1 MKTNVKL
8 GYWIGLLVLL
18 VGLVGGI
25 ITPRPVQAAAT
36 ISVQIIAAPNLVVDS
51 NVLSPST
58 YSPKVATVIG
68 KICNTGD
75 APASNVTAYIGD
87 YTGSGAQ
94 KGTPGVYPSKTNVT
108 IGGQYYKGTY
118 AFKHLG
124 PTSDAARFL
133 GDLAPGECRYQ
144 FWSFEYPLTA
154 KNASDATIPAWGTSV
169 KPDDDLSLDFDIW
182 AMDGAGALV
191 DYKTHTMTMRNEISA
206 MANKI
211 KPNGNPGG
219 QWFNT
224 DTSTVYPGE
233 TITTNGILY
242 RLGNINQGFDND
254 GDGVPDYNA
263 WLQPFGDPAYD
274 PACFRLVGVTGVLTV
289 TRSGGRP
296 DLIIPINNNLYFTNI
311 PPDNTDVVGEVY
323 YEFMALGGACTIPI
337 SPYQEVASGKDNE
350 KFNGD
355 YGTGVP
361 ALLTYEPEIVV
372 EKNGDPVVAEAAT
385 ITYNIPFRNEST
397 QASAGLTLSSGGA
410 YSPFTIEDTV
420 PTGLQY
426 VGGSAA
432 VTLNYT
438 PVALPGYLI
447 YYSTD
452 SGVTW
457 STTDPGDVTSTAPNS
472 LVKLRWVLTDPLPK
486 KPTGGTAPGGTATF
500 QAKVPS
506 GYITGGGT
514 PFVENC
520 AQAQLGDATPMAQG
534 CTTTMVQGTGV
545 IGDRVWADVNG
556 DGNQTGESSIAN
568 ITVNLYWD
576 KNDNGALDAG
586 DVLVKTATTTSAT
599 ANYSFTQLPAGKY
612 IVKVDAADADLPAG
626 YAPTTVEFYAI
637 TLTAGQTVD
646 TADFGFGPT
655 LRVDKR
661 IVTPGTPV
669 VGETITYTV
678 DLINTRPGDGSPN
691 GYCVYDLWA
700 GNATTLDS
708 PKDFVNPA
716 NAIGMPNLTYAMG
729 DFSTGSNKELTGSS
743 YSSGG
748 RTSGISKVEV
758 LINAYFDKKLAND
771 TLLVTVGGWS
781 KTFTTAELNVLA
793 PTEAQ
798 KGYLKAEI
806 PAASAPGGSW
816 DWGDF
821 AGLSLNVAAQKDG
834 GGDPGNIL
842 VDALGFRVTTTD
854 PSCATGDSTIQFLP
868 FTDTFDATKLQ
879 FVSADPLPTSVGSG
893 SLTWAN
899 LGPLYAG
906 GTRTLTLVFKAL
918 ATATGTVNTASVTG
932 AKFASGRDVN
942 NASDTATVDIATSGS
957 ISGHVFA
964 DNHNPGAWQSGTGYS
979 SGDTFIPGVE
989 VQLWACMKDGLVLDS
1004 AGAPNKPCTDSANGG
1019 AWVKI
1024 ATQRTASDGSYT
1036 FGGLRMG
1043 YYNVIVNTATLPPNF
1058 TTNSVETSA
1067 TGNGTGSG
1075 GGDSQWNSP
1084 TANLNTFNPIDT
1096 SGENISAVSFGYKDG
1111 GTTTNQGAVVGY
1123 VWHDVDGDGSWITA
1137 TEQPIAN
1144 VTVRLCSDAD
1154 CATVVQT
1161 VTTDAYGRY
1170 AFGDV
1175 APGSYYVQV
1184 TQPNGMTQS
1193 GDPDSTLDNKT
1204 TSPITVVANGVTN
1217 AGNFGYTGG
1226 YTIGDT
1232 LYVDWDGDGAQD
1244 AGEPGLSNITVYLY
1258 RDANGNGVIDNGDPL
1273 IGTQVTNSSGVYQFT
1288 GLPGN
1293 GADYI
1298 VKVNTATLP
1307 AGYTLTA
1314 DPVGAMDNLA
1324 PVELTN
1330 ANNLTIDFGYQP
1342 RGFGRIGDTIW
1353 ADANGNGVQDSG
1365 EPGVSGVL
1373 VKLYVWND
1381 DGDDVYEDGELG
1393 AYVAQAM
1400 TDSSGQYL
1408 FNDLPAGKF
1417 VVKVDDSNF
1426 VGGQPLAGLTASG
1439 DPDSVKDGLH
1449 ALTLG
1454 PSQSYLTADFGFTS
1468 SSIGDF
1474 IWQDNNGDGLWQS
1487 NEPGIPNVVV
1497 ELYLDANN
1505 DGVPDGAALATTT
1518 TDSSGKYL
1526 FGGLSANNY
1535 IVKVADSNFG
1545 SGGPLYQYTL
1555 TGDPDAYKDNV
1566 PGIFPCTDAD
1576 MQECDSMKKLKGVT
1590 VGTVFFP
1597 GLPLG
1602 QNDMSSDFGY
1612 QPATRVI
1619 GDTLWIDTDGDATPD
1634 ATEPRLADITVKLCA
1649 DASCSSVLQTTTT
1662 NEEGFYTF
1670 AGLSDGTYYVA
1681 VDGSDSDLPAGL
1693 SATYDLDGVDSLNVA
1708 QVVLSGSN
1716 RFDADFGYRFVG
1728 SNTIAGT
1735 VWHDDDS
1742 GGQSGGIGDIDSSE
1756 TIRYADVPVYLWR
1769 CVSGCGGS
1777 DDILIG
1783 TIFTNSSGQYSFDNL
1798 ADGDYRVIADKNAY
1812 SVQGLTT
1819 TTPTSYSGV
1828 SVSGGSTAQRDFGF
1842 VSAMDFGDLPAAYAG
1857 INLVANNGARHIVPS
1872 SGAVYLG
1879 SAPNTEGEAKVSDN
1893 AAGDTDEGVVV
1904 VGKWGNGFNGGTVG
1918 VTVEG
1923 CSGTCYISAW
1933 IDWNSDGDFND
1944 AGEAILID
1952 RAVANGSQNI
1962 SFNVPAGTFGSTA
1975 KTFNTRFRLYPTS
1988 TNGTAR
1994 PSGLVYNGE
2003 VEDYQWS
2010 FAPTAVQLSAF
2021 EARHGWPIVGVGL
2034 VVLSAG
2040 LLLVRRRRR

>member
-1 MKTNVKL
+1 MKTYVKL
-8 GYWIGLLVLL
+8 RHFIGLVALL
-18 VGLVGGI
+18 AGLVGGI
-25 ITPRPVQAAAT
+25 ITPRPTQAAAT
-36 ISVQIIAAPNLVVDS
+36 LSVQIIAAPNLVVDS
-51 NVLSPST
+51 NVLSTST

-68 KICNTGD
+68 KICNAGD
-75 APASNVTAYIGD
+75 ATATNVTAYIGD

-118 AFKHLG
+118 TFLHLG
-124 PTSDAARFL
+124 PTSDAVRFL
-133 GDLAPGECRYQ
+133 GNLAPGECRYQ

-154 KNASDATIPAWGTSV
+154 KNASDATIPAWGSSV

-211 KPNGNPGG
+211 KPNGNPSG

-274 PACFRLVGVTGVLTV
+274 PSCFRLIGVTGVLTV

-296 DLIIPINNNLYFTNI
+296 DLIIPIYNTLYFTNI
-311 PPDNTDVVGEVY
+311 PPDNTNVVGEVY
-323 YEFMALGGACTIPI
+323 YQFMALGGACTIPI

-361 ALLTYEPEIVV
+361 ALMTYAPLIVV
-372 EKNGDPVVAEAAT
+372 EKNGDPSVAENAT
-385 ITYNIPFRNEST
+385 VTYSIPFRNEST
-397 QASAGLTLSSGGA
+397 QASAGLTLSSGGV

-426 VGGSAA
+426 VAGTAG

-438 PVALPGYLI
+438 PVNSPGYII
-447 YYSTD
+447 YYSTN
-452 SGVTW
+452 SGATW
-457 STTDPGDVTSTAPNS
+457 STTDPGNVTSTAPS
-472 LVKLRWVLTDPLPK
+472 ALVKLRWVLTDPLPQK
-486 KPTGGTAPGGTATF
+486 TGGTAPGGTATF
-500 QAKVPS
+500 QAKVPV
-506 GYITGGGT
+506 GYITGGGS
-514 PFVENC
+514 PFVDNC
-520 AQAQLGDATPMAQG
+520 AQAQLGDASPMTQA

-556 DGNQTGESSIAN
+556 DGNQTGESSLAN

-576 KNDNGALDAG
+576 KNGNGGLDTG

-612 IVKVDAADADLPAG
+612 IVKVDAVDTDLPVG
-626 YAPTTVEFYAI
+626 YASTTAESYAI

-655 LRVDKR
+655 LRLDKR

-678 DLINTRPGDGSPN
+678 DLINTWPGDGTPT

-700 GNATTLDS
+700 GAATTLAP
-708 PKDFVNPA
+708 PKNFANPA
-716 NAIGMPNLTYAMG
+716 NAIGWPNLTYAVG
-729 DFSTGSNKELTGSS
+729 DFTTGGNNTLTGSA

-748 RTSGISKVEV
+748 RTGGISKVEV
-758 LINAYFDKKLAND
+758 LLNAYFNQKLVD
-771 TLLVTVGGWS
+771 DSLKVSVGGWS

-798 KGYLKAEI
+798 KGYLKGEI

-821 AGLSLNVAAQKDG
+821 AGLSVVVEAIKSG
-834 GGDPGNIL
+834 GGDSASIL

-854 PSCATGDSTIQFLP
+854 PSCATGDSTIQLLP

-879 FVSADPLPTSVGSG
+879 FVSADPMPTSVGSG

-942 NASDTATVDIATSGS
+942 NASDTAAVDIAMAGN

-964 DNHNPGAWQSGTGYS
+964 DQHNTGTWQTGTGYS

-989 VQLWACMKDGLVLDS
+989 VELWACMKDEQVLYP
-1004 AGAPNKPCTDSANGG
+1004 AGAPNKSCDDPANGG

-1024 ATQRTASDGSYT
+1024 ATQLTGSSGSYS

-1043 YYNVIVNTATLPPNF
+1043 YYNVIVNTSTLPPNF
-1058 TTNSVETSA
+1058 TTNSVETLP
-1067 TGNGTGSG
+1067 TGNGAGSS
-1075 GGDSQWNSP
+1075 GGDSRWNSF

-1096 SGENISAVSFGYKDG
+1096 SGESITVVSFGYKDG
-1111 GTTTNQGAVVGY
+1111 GTTLNQGAVVGY
-1123 VWHDVDGDGSWITA
+1123 VWHDGDGNGTWNTT

-1144 VTVRLCSDAD
+1144 VTVQLCSDVN
-1154 CATVVQT
+1154 CTTVVQT
-1161 VTTDAYGRY
+1161 TTTDAYGRY
-1170 AFGDV
+1170 AFGNV
-1175 APGSYYVQV
+1175 APGTYYVRV

-1204 TSPITVVANGVTN
+1204 TNPITVVANGVTN

-1226 YTIGDT
+1226 YAIGDT
-1232 LYVDWDGDGAQD
+1232 IYVDWNGNGTQD
-1244 AGEPGLSNITVYLY
+1244 AGEPGLNNVTVYLY
-1258 RDANGNGVIDNGDPL
+1258 RDVNGNGVINSSEPL
-1273 IGTQVTNSSGVYQFT
+1273 IGTQVTNSSGFYQFT

-1307 AGYTLTA
+1307 TGYVLTA
-1314 DPVGAMDNLA
+1314 DPVGVMDNLA
-1324 PVELTN
+1324 PVELIN
-1330 ANNLTIDFGYQP
+1330 ASVNTIDFGYQP

-1353 ADANGNGVQDSG
+1353 SDANGNGVQDSG
-1365 EPGVSGVL
+1365 ETGVSGVL
-1373 VKLYVWND
+1373 VKLYVWSD
-1381 DGDDVYEDGELG
+1381 DGDNVYEIGELG
-1393 AYVAQAM
+1393 AFVAQ
-1400 TDSSGQYL
+1400 TTTNSSGQYL
-1408 FNDLPAGKF
+1408 FSNLPAGNF
-1417 VVKVDDSNF
+1417 IVKVDDTNF
-1426 VGGQPLAGLTASG
+1426 TGGQPLVGLTASG
-1439 DPDSVKDGLH
+1439 DPDAVKDGLH
-1449 ALTLG
+1449 AITLG
-1454 PSQSYLTADFGFTS
+1454 ASQSYLTADFGFTS

-1487 NEPGIPNVVV
+1487 NEPGIAGVLV

-1505 DGVPDGAALATTT
+1505 DDVPDGAAIATAT

-1526 FGGLSANNY
+1526 FSGLNANNY
-1535 IVKVADSNFG
+1535 IVKVADNNFV

-1555 TGDPDAYKDNV
+1555 TGDPDA
-1566 PGIFPCTDAD
+1566 PAQPCNGGDCNHRYWLKKIVAP
-1576 MQECDSMKKLKGVT
+1576 DST
-1590 VGTVFFP
+1590 EFP
-1597 GLPLG
+1597 GLQLG
-1602 QNDMSSDFGY
+1602 QNNMSADFGY
-1612 QPATRVI
+1612 QPPTRVI
-1619 GDTLWIDTDGDATPD
+1619 GDTLWIDTDGDHTPG
-1634 ATEPRLADITVKLCA
+1634 ATEPRLADITVKLCSDQA
-1649 DASCSSVLQTTTT
+1649 CTSVLQTTTT

-1670 AGLSDGTYYVA
+1670 AGLNDGTYYVR
-1681 VDGSDSDLPAGL
+1681 VDVADPNFPTGL
-1693 SATYDLDGVDSLNVA
+1693 TATYDLDGVGSLNVTE
-1708 QVVLSGSN
+1708 VILSGSN
-1716 RFDADFGYRFVG
+1716 RFDADFGYRFEG
-1728 SNTIAGT
+1728 DNTIVGT

-1742 GGQSGGIGDIDSSE
+1742 GGESGGIGDIDGGE
-1756 TIRYADVPVYLWR
+1756 GIRYADVPVYLWR
-1769 CVSGCGGS
+1769 CVGACGGS
-1777 DDILIG
+1777 DDILVGIA
-1783 TIFTNSSGQYSFDNL
+1783 FTNGSGQYSFNNL
-1798 ADGDYRVIADKNAY
+1798 ADGNYRVIADKNAY
-1812 SVQGLTT
+1812 SVQGLTA
-1819 TTPTSYSGV
+1819 TTPTSYTGV
-1828 SVSGGSTAQRDFGF
+1828 SVSGTGTAQRDFGF
-1842 VSAMDFGDLPAAYAG
+1842 VSAMDFGDLPSTYNA
-1857 INLVANNGARHIVPS
+1857 INLVANNGARHIVPT

-1879 SAPNTEGEAKVSDN
+1879 SAPTTEGEAKVSTN
-1893 AAGDTDEGVVV
+1893 AIGDADEGVVV
-1904 VGKWGNGFNGGTVG
+1904 VGKWINGTDGGHVG
-1918 VTVEG
+1918 VSVGG
-1923 CSGTCYISAW
+1923 CSSTCYLNAW
-1933 IDWNSDGDFND
+1933 IDWNNDGDFND
-1944 AGEAILID
+1944 AGEAILVD
-1952 RAVANGSQNI
+1952 RAVSTGSQTLN
-1962 SFNVPAGTFGSTA
+1962 FNVPSGAFGSTA
-1975 KTFNTRFRLYPTS
+1975 KTLNARFRLYSTT

-1994 PSGLVYNGE
+1994 PGGLVYNGE
-2003 VEDYQWS
+2003 VEDYQWT
-2010 FAPTAVQLSAF
+2010 FTPTAVRLSSF
-2021 EARHGWPIVGVGL
+2021 GARRGLPVAGVGL
-2034 VVLSAG
+2034 LMVSAG